1 MNKKLQFKSLL
12 LLAAMLLSGA
22 NYVWGQ
28 EEPKVTLDFSTAWTA
43 GADEG
48 GEKVFTTTVGDNTY
62 KIKGTGADNFKFN
75 KVSSNSDNY
84 YFFFGKKDAY
94 IKLPAFSFKVSKIV
108 ITGNSGGSA
117 STKQN
122 IFVGDAAVSTET
134 TGVKETNTYEIA
146 SGYQE
151 AGTVYTIKVTSAHNS
166 QITKIEIYEKTA
178 NTVASPTFTPAE
190 GTYTS
195 KQDVTLSCE
204 TNEAKIYY
212 TTDGTTPSSSSTLY
226 SEPIPVTATTTFNA
240 IAIKGSYS
248 SSVVTATYT
257 ILSPKTIADVR
268 SQGTG
273 DVLTQGIVT
282 SCAGTTGYIQDENAA
297 ICVYGQTLNVGDKV
311 MVSGK
316 LSTYKGL
323 LEITNPVVTVIS
335 SGNAVTPV
343 VKTIEEINTDY
354 SGDNALQGMLVKI
367 EDATVTAKDASNT
380 TIKQGESTIL
390 VRSIPS
396 DVEYAVNDKLTL
408 VGNIGCFDAAQIA
421 NPTNVVV
428 KKNVKPAINANDV
441 TIEFD
446 ATSGE
451 IAYTVDNPTGAT
463 LTAAVTAGA
472 SWISNIVVAAD
483 KVTFTA
489 EANEGEAREATIT
502 LSYTEAE
509 DKVVT
514 VTQKELGYATLP
526 FAFDG
531 GKADIA
537 KTFGLSQV
545 GLGSD
550 YGSNAPKLKFDSSGD
565 CLILRINE
573 SAKLLSFDIKG
584 NGFSSGSTSTFKV
597 QTSATGVDD
606 SYSDLK
612 TYTELGDK
620 ENVILELASN
630 VRYIKWIYTEKGSN
644 SGGNVGLGNIKV
656 FNGEVIT
663 IPESKYTTFASTNNI
678 DFEGTGVTVCI
689 AKVENGAAQ
698 LAAIRGNIAPAN
710 TGVILYAEKA
720 GNYAGTIIEAT
731 DISISDNDLVGV
743 TTETAVPWTADSK
756 YNYILQGGVFK
767 KATGAKLHAGKAYL
781 STNYQA
787 ASRELNIVFDGEAT
801 AIKAVETAADKNV
814 YDLQGRKV
822 AAPTKGLYIING
834 KKMIVK

>member
-28 EEPKVTLDFSTAWTA
+28 EEPKVTLDFTAEWTA
-43 GADEG
+43 GSDEN

-62 KIKGTGADNFKFN
+62 KIKGKGADNFKFN
-75 KVSSNSDNY
+75 SVTNTDTY
-84 YFFFGKKDAY
+84 YFIFGKQNAY
-94 IKLPAFSFKVSKIV
+94 IKLPAFSFDVSKIV
-108 ITGNSGGSA
+108 ITGRAGASGK
-117 STKQN
+117 TKQN
-122 IFVGDAAVSTET
+122 IFVGETAVSTET
-134 TGVKETNTYEIA
+134 TGATGTNTYEIA
-146 SGYQE
+146 SGNQQ
-151 AGTVYTIKVTSAHNS
+151 AGTVYTLKVTNAYNS

-195 KQDVTLSCE
+195 EQNVTLACE
-204 TNEAKIYY
+204 TNGAKIYY
-212 TTDGTTPSSSSTLY
+212 TTDGTTPTSSSTLY
-226 SEPIPVTATTTFNA
+226 SGGIPVKATTTINA
-240 IAIKGSYS
+240 IAINGDYS
-248 SSVVTATYT
+248 SSVVSATYT
-257 ILSPKTIADVR
+257 IVSPKTISEVR

-273 DVLTQGIVT
+273 DVLTQGVVT
-282 SCAGTTGYIQDENAA
+282 SCVGTTGYIQDENAA
-297 ICVYGQTLNVGDKV
+297 ICVYGATLTVGDKV
-311 MVSGK
+311 TVSGT
-316 LSTYKGL
+316 LTTYKGL
-323 LEITNPVVTVIS
+323 LEITNPTVTVVS
-335 SGNAVTPV
+335 HGNTITPA
-343 VKTIEEINTDY
+343 VKTIEDINSDNTT
-354 SGDNALQGMLVKI
+354 GANALQGMLVKI
-367 EDATVTAKDASNT
+367 EDATVTAIDGSNT

-483 KVTFTA
+483 KITFTT
-489 EANEGEAREATIT
+489 ETNEGEAREATIT

-537 KTFGLSQV
+537 TTFGLSQD

-550 YGSNAPKLKFDSSGD
+550 YGSNAPKLKFDGSGD

-573 SAKLLSFDIKG
+573 SARALTFDIKG
-584 NGFSSGSTSTFKV
+584 NSFSDGTFDV
-597 QTSATGVDD
+597 QASEDGEAYTT
-606 SYSDLK
+606 LK
-612 TYTELGDK
+612 SYTELGQTESEALSLDSK
-620 ENVILELASN
+620 
-630 VRYIKWIYTEKGSN
+630 VRFIKWIYTNKSN
-644 SGGNVGLGNIKV
+644 GNVGLGNIKV
-656 FNGEVIT
+656 FNEQSVSISD
-663 IPESKYTTFASTNNI
+663 SKYTTFASGFAI
-678 DFEGTGVTVCI
+678 DFSEETNITAYT
-689 AKVENGAAQ
+689 AKVDGSVVK
-698 LAAIRGNIAPAN
+698 LSPISGNIVPAN
-710 TGVILYAEKA
+710 TGVILYAETA
-720 GNYAGTIIEAT
+720 GEYSGKVT
-731 DISISDNDLVGV
+731 SGGSVSDNEMVAAV
-743 TTETAVPWTADSK
+743 TETKVEYSADSK
-756 YNYILQGGVFK
+756 FNYILQGGVFK
-767 KATGAKLHAGKAYL
+767 MATGAKLNAGKAYL
-781 STNYQA
+781 ATTYDVTGA
-787 ASRELNIVFDGEAT
+787 GARELKIVIDGET
-801 AIKAVETAADKNV
+801 TGIKALETAADKNV